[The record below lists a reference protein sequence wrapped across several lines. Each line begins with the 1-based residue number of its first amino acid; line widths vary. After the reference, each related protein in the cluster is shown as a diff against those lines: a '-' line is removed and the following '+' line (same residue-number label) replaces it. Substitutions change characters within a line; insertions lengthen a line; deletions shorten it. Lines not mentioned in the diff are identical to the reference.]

1 MLLIT
6 AQGNTMNT
14 IPTDNRNVISRLHP
28 LVAAAAVSV
37 VLVSL
42 LGAAAL
48 TGILPSSNANGS
60 PAVTDT
66 TTVKP
71 VAAAP
76 AAKVITHKAAPQQAP
91 AQVATASPAPAQ
103 PAAAKENSVVGI
115 GIGAVVGGLLGNQIG
130 SGDGKTLATI
140 AGAVGGG
147 YVGNEI
153 AKKQAP

>member
-1 MLLIT
+1 MFLIT
-6 AQGNTMNT
+6 AKGNTMNT
-14 IPTDNRNVISRLHP
+14 IQTDSRNVISRLHP

-48 TGILPSSNANGS
+48 TGILPSSNANG
-60 PAVTDT
+60 AAGVAET
-66 TTVKP
+66 TAVKP
-71 VAAAP
+71 VAIATP
-76 AAKVITHKAAPQQAP
+76 VKNSSHKATAQPAP

-103 PAAAKENSVVGI
+103 PAAAKENSPIGI

>member
-6 AQGNTMNT
+6 AKGNTMNT
-14 IPTDNRNVISRLHP
+14 IPTESRNVISRLHP

-66 TTVKP
+66 TVKP
-71 VAAAP
+71 VAVATP
-76 AAKVITHKAAPQQAP
+76 AKAITHKAAAQQAP
-91 AQVATASPAPAQ
+91 AQVAAASPAPAQ

>member
-1 MLLIT
+1 
-6 AQGNTMNT
+6 MNT
-14 IPTDNRNVISRLHP
+14 IPTESRNVISRLHP

-66 TTVKP
+66 TVKP
-71 VAAAP
+71 VGVATP
-76 AAKVITHKAAPQQAP
+76 AKAITHKAAAQQAP
-91 AQVATASPAPAQ
+91 AQVAAASPAPAQ